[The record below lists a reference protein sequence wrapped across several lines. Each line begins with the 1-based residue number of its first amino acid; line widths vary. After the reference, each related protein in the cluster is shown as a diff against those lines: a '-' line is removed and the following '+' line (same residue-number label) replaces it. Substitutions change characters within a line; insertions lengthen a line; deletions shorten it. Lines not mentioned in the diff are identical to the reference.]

1 MFDRV
6 SLPRI
11 LPFFVYLLFIVIGD
25 MMGRLGWTAEQLR
38 YLYPVKIVAVL
49 AVLLFYRKQYVELVW
64 SAMSLGTA
72 AVAIVTGIVVLVL
85 WLNLGA
91 AWMTVG
97 SSAGFD
103 PRGAGGAL
111 DWGLVAVRIAGAA
124 LVVPVME
131 ELFWRSFLL
140 RWIEAPAFLKVNPAD
155 VKCKSFV
162 VTVILFGL
170 EHNLWLA
177 GMVAGAAYS
186 VLYMRSRA
194 LWSPILAHGVTNGL
208 LGAWIISTGQ
218 WTYW

>member
-1 MFDRV
+1 MLDRV

-11 LPFFVYLLFIVIGD
+11 LPFFIYIFFIVIGD
-25 MMGRLGWTAEQLR
+25 MLGRLGWSAAQLR
-38 YLYPVKIVAVL
+38 YLYPVKIAAVL
-49 AVLLFYRKQYVELVW
+49 VVLLFYRKRYTELVW
-64 SAMSLGTA
+64 DGMSLRA
-72 AVAIVTGIVVLVL
+72 LCIAVATGLVVLFL
-85 WLNLGA
+85 WVNLNAG
-91 AWMTVG
+91 WMTIG

-103 PRGAGGAL
+103 PRGASGAI
-111 DWGLVAVRIAGAA
+111 DWFLVVVRIAGAA

-131 ELFWRSFLL
+131 ELFWRSFLM
-140 RWIEAPAFLKVNPAD
+140 RWMEAPSFLTVNPAD

-177 GMVAGAAYS
+177 GVVAGAAYS

-208 LGAWIISTGQ
+208 LGVWIISTAQ